1 MSGALQA
8 VFQNQRS
15 FGAPPC
21 SQSYTTAGTY
31 SWVAPTCV
39 TSVSVVAIGSGS
51 SGGGGGGIYGEVG
64 GGGAGGSIG
73 PSGCIYEPGDTYGLG
88 GVNNGKGGDGSITI
102 TYINV

>member
-1 MSGALQA
+1 M
-8 VFQNQRS
+8 
-15 FGAPPC
+15 
-21 SQSYTTAGTY
+21 
-31 SWVAPTCV
+31 
-39 TSVSVVAIGSGS
+39 
-51 SGGGGGGIYGEVG
+51 GEVG